1 MGLGVSDPGEQ
12 MNFSF
17 TSFTHCK
24 GNGDIFFYS
33 EAESSWGYSPSLA
46 VLLRD
51 LNNKGASIFMPER
64 LSYPPESNPRLF

>member
-1 MGLGVSDPGEQ
+1 MELGVSDPGEQ

-24 GNGDIFFYS
+24 GNGEIFFYF

-51 LNNKGASIFMPER
+51 LNNKGA
-64 LSYPPESNPRLF
+64 